1 MLGRRLRGGY
11 LIVLCIVAGGMIAA
25 GFQVRH
31 VLGTTAQHQRI
42 VATAGLQ
49 GTLALRAADF
59 TEKLIRD
66 PTPEASAEFDHA
78 MAAWSHNLAAL
89 ETDLDAA
96 CAARADIC
104 QGFEALR
111 REQSRQQ
118 TRLREGAATWSRAAL
133 EAMSGTLDADAVA
146 YSEACE
152 RWTAA
157 LSQLLT
163 ADTLAQQ
170 ERLWVRSLLLA
181 LGAAL
186 VVIVAL
192 EPTIRRLQAERA
204 RMDRW
209 TADREQVATEAQRM
223 HHLGAERLR
232 QITDRV
238 PASISYYDRNLI
250 CRFANR
256 AHREQFGIAP
266 ETMVGRS
273 GSAIFGDEWME
284 RYRPYVDGVF
294 AGELQRFEIS
304 HPAPDGSERILHV
317 ELVPEWA
324 DGAVVGY
331 LAFGTDVTRD
341 KQAANALQAAKDEAE
356 AASKAKGA
364 FLANMSHE
372 IRTPLHGAIGMTG
385 LLLQTQLTAEQRQ
398 YAEIARSS
406 GESLLSLINDILDLS
421 KIESGQLELES
432 IDFDLRAVIDGTI
445 DAVALKANEKALEL
459 IVDIDPAI
467 PTWLRGD
474 PTRLRQI
481 LLNLISNAVKFT
493 DVGEVSLTVSATPM
507 TDAAATPVTGA
518 PGAATSDAVQPVA
531 LSFAVKDTG
540 VGISAEGLAKLF
552 KPFTQADAS
561 TTRRHGGT
569 GLGLSICSRLVG
581 AMGGAIRVDSTPDA
595 GSTFHF
601 QLEFARSD
609 RVAEPVKPVLS
620 AGFRMLLID
629 DHPIHLRAMAAT
641 LQRWNIKVTTARTLA
656 DGLESWKAIAAVRPP
671 EVVIVNHRPPG
682 FDAMSLTSRIRE
694 LDPSSQSHLVV
705 LGSLVQQFSAEEA
718 NAFDRVLAKPLKSD
732 TIQKLLT
739 DLVQDADRTRSV
751 AGQPLLSPL
760 AGRHVLLVDDN
771 TVNQMLGQRQLAR
784 LGIHVTV
791 ASNGVEAMRHLRTA
805 RFDAV
810 LMDCQMPEMDG
821 YEATRLLRRSD
832 SGTLDPDVPV
842 IALTANAM
850 SGDRE
855 RCLDAGMNDFL
866 TKPMDATRLPIV
878 LAAVMRASSPSPPL
892 ARTGQRAQ

>member
-11 LIVLCIVAGGMIAA
+11 VIVLCIVAGGMIAA

-66 PTPEASAEFDHA
+66 PTPQASAEFDHA
-78 MAAWSHNLAAL
+78 MAAWSRNLTAL

-104 QGFEALR
+104 RGFEALR

-204 RMDRW
+204 TVDRW

-238 PASISYYDRNLI
+238 PASISYYDTNLI

-266 ETMVGRS
+266 ETMVGQS
-273 GSAIFGDEWME
+273 GAAIFGDEWME

-317 ELVPEWA
+317 ELVPEWT
-324 DGAVVGY
+324 DGAVAGY

-421 KIESGQLELES
+421 KIESGQLELER

-493 DVGEVSLTVSATPM
+493 DVGEVSLTVNAT
-507 TDAAATPVTGA
+507 
-518 PGAATSDAVQPVA
+518 TSDPVQPVA

-581 AMGGAIRVDSTPDA
+581 AMGGDIHVDSTPDA
-595 GSTFHF
+595 GSTFRF
-601 QLEFARSD
+601 QLEFERSE
-609 RVAEPVKPVLS
+609 RVAEPVEPALS

-641 LQRWNIKVTTARTLA
+641 LQRWNINVTTARTLA

-671 EVVIVNHRPPG
+671 DVVIVNHRPPD
-682 FDAMSLTSRIRE
+682 FDAVSLTSRIRE
-694 LDPSSQSHLVV
+694 LDPASQSHLVV
-705 LGSLVQQFSAEEA
+705 LGSLVQQFSAEDA

-732 TIQKLLT
+732 AIQKLLT
-739 DLVQDADRTRSV
+739 ELVKAADRTLSV
-751 AGQPLLSPL
+751 AGQPVLSPL

-791 ASNGVEAMRHLRTA
+791 AANGVEAIRHLRTS

-842 IALTANAM
+842 VALTANAM

-878 LAAVMRASSPSPPL
+878 LAAVMRAAPPSPPL
-892 ARTGQRAQ
+892 ARAGQRAQ

>member
-1 MLGRRLRGGY
+1 MEFPRTPASRMLGRRLRGGY

-31 VLGTTAQHQRI
+31 VLGTTARHQRI

-66 PTPEASAEFDHA
+66 PSPQASAEFDHA
-78 MAAWSHNLAAL
+78 MAAWSRNLAAL
-89 ETDLDAA
+89 ENDLDAA

-104 QGFEALR
+104 RGFEALR

-118 TRLREGAATWSRAAL
+118 TRLREGAATWTRAQI
-133 EAMSGTLDADAVA
+133 EAMSGTLDADAVS

-170 ERLWVRSLLLA
+170 EQLWIRSLLLA

-192 EPTIRRLQAERA
+192 EPTIRRLQGERA

-256 AHREQFGIAP
+256 AHLEQFGIAP
-266 ETMVGRS
+266 ETMVGQS
-273 GSAIFGDEWME
+273 GAAIFGDEWME
-284 RYRPYVDGVF
+284 MYRPYVDGVF
-294 AGELQRFEIS
+294 AGEVQRFEIS

-317 ELVPEWA
+317 ELVPEWT
-324 DGAVVGY
+324 DGAVAGY

-341 KQAANALQAAKDEAE
+341 KQAASALQAAKDEAE

-421 KIESGQLELES
+421 KIESGQLELER
-432 IDFDLRAVIDGTI
+432 IDFELRAVIDGTI

-493 DVGEVSLTVSATPM
+493 DVGEVSLTVSA
-507 TDAAATPVTGA
+507 AR
-518 PGAATSDAVQPVA
+518 SDAVRPVA
-531 LSFAVKDTG
+531 LSFAIKDTG

-581 AMGGAIRVDSTPDA
+581 AMGGDIHVDSTPDA
-595 GSTFHF
+595 GSTFRF
-601 QLEFARSD
+601 QLEFERSD
-609 RVAEPVKPVLS
+609 RVAEPIEPALS
-620 AGFRMLLID
+620 AGFRMLLIV

-641 LQRWNIKVTTARTLA
+641 LQRWNINVTTACTLA

-682 FDAMSLTSRIRE
+682 FDAVSLTSRIRE
-694 LDPSSQSHLVV
+694 LDPASQSHLVV
-705 LGSLVQQFSAEEA
+705 LGSLVQQFSAEDA
-718 NAFDRVLAKPLKSD
+718 NTFDRVLAKPLKSD
-732 TIQKLLT
+732 AIQKLLT
-739 DLVQDADRTRSV
+739 DLVKAADRTLSV
-751 AGQPLLSPL
+751 AGQPLFSPL

-791 ASNGVEAMRHLRTA
+791 ASNGVEAIRHLRTS

-855 RCLDAGMNDFL
+855 RCLEAGMNDFL

-878 LAAVMRASSPSPPL
+878 LTALMRAGTPSPPL